1 MNFLCLALR
10 TTNGLYIV
18 ELSFKNNYKIKQVRS
33 IATERI
39 KAMAVS
45 QYSSTLVLLTEKIT
59 WYKL

>member
-18 ELSFKNNYKIKQVRS
+18 ELSSKNHLKIKQVRS

-45 QYSSTLVLLTEKIT
+45 QYSSTLVLLTEQIT
-59 WYKL
+59 

>member
-1 MNFLCLALR
+1 LALR

-18 ELSFKNNYKIKQVRS
+18 ELSFKDNYKIKQVRS

-39 KAMAVS
+39 RAMAVS

>member
-1 MNFLCLALR
+1 LALR

-18 ELSFKNNYKIKQVRS
+18 ELSFKNNFKIKQVRS

-39 KAMAVS
+39 RAMAVS
-45 QYSSTLVLLTEKIT
+45 QYSSTLVLLTEQIT